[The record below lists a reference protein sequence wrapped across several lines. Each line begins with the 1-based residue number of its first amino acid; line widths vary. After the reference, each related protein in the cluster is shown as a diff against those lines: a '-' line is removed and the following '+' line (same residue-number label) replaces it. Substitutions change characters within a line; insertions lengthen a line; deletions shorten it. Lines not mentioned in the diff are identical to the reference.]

1 MTLDGDKLLTTY
13 QRTLAAVSIVAT
25 GCGGLGPEDLA
36 RIELSAG
43 NGQIATVGTPVD
55 VPPAVKAVDEKGQ
68 PIPGA
73 TVTFTVT
80 SGGGSVES
88 AEAMS
93 GKDGI
98 ATIGGWTLGPI
109 TGENVLTASAPR
121 AERDFVFVAVGLVG
135 PPAVMEKTDGDAQ
148 ISTAGRP
155 VSTMPQL
162 RVTDLGGNAIK
173 NGEVVLEVGSGGGGG
188 SIDETSTRTS
198 DEGTA
203 TITGWTLGAAPGE
216 NTLIA
221 RAGDAS
227 TIFTATGVAG
237 PVTLTIV
244 AGDSQSTAVGTFVP
258 IAPQVLVTDAQD
270 LPVAGVDVAFEVVIG
285 GGSVSS
291 DTATTNA
298 VGIVQVGWTLGTAT
312 GPNTMVAQIGD
323 LDVSLFSA
331 TSVAGVPATLT
342 ISAGDQQFGAVGQ
355 QLPAPPAVLVKDS
368 FENPVPGAE
377 VTFTVTSGGGS
388 VTGTPAISDDTGLSK
403 LGTWTLGPAEGQNT
417 LTAQVSGAASV
428 VFTATGLGSVFDI
441 EIVRLGDTA
450 SVMTQALENAVNR
463 WQRFV
468 VGDLPD
474 VSFATNPADSAV
486 CGPNP
491 PFDDEIDDLR
501 IFVFLEAIDGPGN
514 VLATAGPCFVRDD
527 GKLPAVGAMR
537 FDTGD
542 LDNLNAVGL
551 LDDVILHEIGHVLG
565 FGSLWGTFL
574 VNPSL
579 PDNEGADTHF
589 SGPRAVA
596 AFDAVGGTSFTAGS
610 KVPVENSE
618 GGAGTRDSHWR
629 ESVLGIEN
637 MTGFINAG
645 ANPLSAVSVESL
657 GDIGYVVNA
666 IAADRYSLSSAAP
679 SGVAA
684 RGATAFRMI
693 DDVWRGLVYVVE
705 RDGRITAVI
714 RP

>member
-1 MTLDGDKLLTTY
+1 MNVDGNRLLTTY
-13 QRTLAAVSIVAT
+13 QRVLAAVSIAAT
-25 GCGGLGPEDLA
+25 GCGDGLGPEDLA

-43 NGQIATVGTPVD
+43 NGQIATVVAAVGVS
-55 VPPAVKAVDEKGQ
+55 PAVKAVDETGQ

-80 SGGGSVES
+80 SGGGSVVG
-88 AEAMS
+88 AEAIS

-98 ATIGGWTLGPI
+98 ATLGSWILGPI
-109 TGENVLTASAPR
+109 VGENVLTAGAPR
-121 AERDFVFVAVGLVG
+121 AESDFVFVAVGLVG
-135 PPAVMEKTDGDAQ
+135 PPAAMEKTDGDVQ

-155 VSTMPQL
+155 VSTMLQL
-162 RVTDLGGNAIK
+162 RVTDVGGNVIK
-173 NGEVVLEVGSGGGGG
+173 NGEVVLEVGSGGG
-188 SIDETSTRTS
+188 SIDTTSTRTS

-203 TITGWTLGAAPGE
+203 AIAGWTLGAVPAE

-221 RAGDAS
+221 RVGSAS
-227 TIFTATGVAG
+227 TTFTATGVAG

-244 AGDSQSTAVGTFVP
+244 AGDSQTTAVGTVVP

-270 LPVAGVDVAFEVVIG
+270 LPVAGADVVFEVAIG

-298 VGIVQVGWTLGTAT
+298 VGIAQVGWTLGTAT
-312 GPNTMVAQIGD
+312 GPNTMVAQVGD
-323 LDVSLFSA
+323 LDVALFSA
-331 TSVAGVPATLT
+331 TSVAGAPATLT
-342 ISAGDQQFGAVGQ
+342 ISAGDQQSGAVNQ
-355 QLPAPPAVLVKDS
+355 QLPAPPAVLVKDG
-368 FENPVPGAE
+368 FDNLVPGAE
-377 VTFTVTSGGGS
+377 VTFTVTSGGGN
-388 VTGTPAISDDTGLSK
+388 VTGTPAISDETGLAK
-403 LGTWTLGPAEGQNT
+403 LGTWTLGPVEGQNAV
-417 LTAQVSGAASV
+417 TAQISGAVPV

-450 SVMTQALENAVNR
+450 SVMTQALEIAVNR

-474 VSFATNPADSAV
+474 VSFADTPADSAM

-501 IFVFLEAIDGPGN
+501 IFVFLEEIDGPGN
-514 VLATAGPCFVRDD
+514 VLASAGPCYIRDD
-527 GKLPAVGAMR
+527 SGLPVVGAMR

-565 FGSLWGTFL
+565 IGSMWGTFL

-579 PDNEGADTHF
+579 PDNDGADTHF

-596 AFDAVGGTSFTAGS
+596 AFDAVGGTDFTAGS
-610 KVPVENSE
+610 KVPVENSD

-637 MTGFINAG
+637 MTGFINTG
-645 ANPLSAVSVESL
+645 ANPLSSVSVESL

-666 IAADRYSLSSAAP
+666 SAADSYSLSSATP
-679 SGVAA
+679 SGVSA
-684 RGATAFRMI
+684 RGAVAVRMI

-705 RDGRITAVI
+705 RDGRITAII